1 MLAEDMMGSVIE
13 YTWAHLEHHLDSV
26 RHNTKDFLN
35 NIIRYGITRHILLS
49 IILLI
54 ELVGLQYFKKY

>member
-35 NIIRYGITRHILLS
+35 NIIRYHKTNFAIYYYVDTACRIA
-49 IILLI
+49 
-54 ELVGLQYFKKY
+54 VP

>member
-35 NIIRYGITRHILLS
+35 NIIRYHKI
-49 IILLI
+49 
-54 ELVGLQYFKKY
+54 YFAIYYGTVFG

>member
-35 NIIRYGITRHILLS
+35 NIIRYYKTDFDDTAGRIAVL
-49 IILLI
+49 
-54 ELVGLQYFKKY
+54 

>member
-35 NIIRYGITRHILLS
+35 NIIRYYRLILLS
-49 IILLI
+49 ITVPYLADT
-54 ELVGLQYFKKY
+54 GT